1 MDIKQQLEESD
12 RDMLRVIEDIIDVL
26 LKHSV
31 IKASEFSDEVRAK
44 LEHRKALRSQL
55 NRPSRCEVCNSAMQ
69 INGRFSMCINYNCAA
84 YGILIG

>member
-1 MDIKQQLEESD
+1 MDIKQQLKESD
-12 RDMLRVIEDIIDVL
+12 KDMLRVIEDIIDVL
-26 LKHSV
+26 LRHSV

-55 NRPSRCEVCNSAMQ
+55 NRPSRCEVCNSTMQ